1 MAEDNKTPEQLAR
14 EIELIERK
22 NQKRRDEIR
31 AIISTS
37 QEMKE
42 LNGLL
47 EVQHQLLSLSKEST
61 EEQEKAL
68 RNVEEQ
74 IVDLLEKNEGHN
86 QVLQDQIRLLKE
98 LIETE
103 DEDIKKKKEQAQELK
118 AQQEF
123 YKKTTSALHGLLDTV
138 DSFTGSNFKMLTSLK
153 GLTSGL
159 GQSARSFE
167 EIRASLAVTTGYA
180 SKFNDQM
187 YALASNKQLYLTV
200 EESNQVLGSLS
211 TQMAEFNFL
220 STDTQIALN
229 NLAGEF
235 MNLGVAPETTSEAL
249 HLMTRGMGL
258 QAEAAGAAANSM
270 RELADATGQNLNT
283 VMTGF
288 TKLLPQLSRYGMD
301 ADRIFTRMTKQARA
315 AGVDVADVFKLE
327 ELFDTYECS
336 MATVGKLNAQ
346 LGIQINAMEIM
357 GSEHGSRLDKVKQQL
372 LASGIQ
378 YDLLHRRE
386 QQALASIF
394 QTDEAKTRALFG
406 DPIESAR
413 FMKDQK
419 DRLAQTEKFIAAT
432 KRMAI
437 AFEQMSISLEPL
449 LTGTMEVV
457 GTTADFLRGFFS
469 SAAGVITPLIAGFH
483 GLTTMLQKMNIRL
496 SETSQ
501 RLANLAGKAAYAL
514 KFLGP
519 LVQGLFAYNQSRG
532 MGYDTG
538 MAVGRGVTSAS
549 AGLAGFSLG
558 MKAPIPHPLAKL
570 LFALTTA
577 AAASYGGEGLFDWAT
592 GGPPI
597 RDGETLT
604 NQSTRLLHNGKVS
617 NVRPGEELRV
627 GPIGSFAQ
635 QYRAM
640 AAMGSQEVTIKDN
653 RPIKIVL
660 PNGKVLAEAVMP
672 DVTKA
677 VGRKLNPMM
686 A

>member
-31 AIISTS
+31 TLIGMSE
-37 QEMKE
+37 EMKK

-47 EVQHQLLSLSKEST
+47 EVQERLMALSTERT
-61 EEQEKAL
+61 EEQEKSL
-68 RNVEEQ
+68 REVEKQ
-74 IVDLLEKNEGHN
+74 IVELLDAGDGHN
-86 QVLQDQIRLLKE
+86 KVLQEQIRLLKE
-98 LIETE
+98 LIEAE
-103 DEDIKKKKEQAQELK
+103 EEDIKKKKEQAAELK
-118 AQQEF
+118 LQQEF
-123 YKKTTSALHGLLDTV
+123 YKRSNSALLGLLDTV

-153 GLTSGL
+153 GLTTGL

-187 YALASNKQLYLTV
+187 YALAGNKQLYLTV
-200 EESNQVLGSLS
+200 EESNQVLGALS

-235 MNLGVAPETTSEAL
+235 MNLGVAPETTSQAL
-249 HLMTRGMGL
+249 QLMTRGMGL
-258 QAEAAGAAANSM
+258 QAEAAGAAALSM

-288 TKLLPQLSRYGMD
+288 TQLLPQLSRYGMD
-301 ADRIFTRMTKQARA
+301 ADRIFKRMTKQARA

-327 ELFDTYECS
+327 ELFDTYESS

-357 GSEHGSRLDKVKQQL
+357 GSEHGSRLDKVRQQI

-386 QQALASIF
+386 QQAMASIF

-406 DPIESAR
+406 DPIEAAR
-413 FMKDQK
+413 FLKDQK

-449 LTGTMEVV
+449 LTGTMEAV
-457 GTTADFLRGFFS
+457 GATADFLRGFFATS
-469 SAAGVITPLIAGFH
+469 AGVITPFIAGFH
-483 GLTTMLQKMNIRL
+483 ALTTAAQKLNIRL
-496 SETSQ
+496 AETSQ
-501 RLANLAGKAAYAL
+501 KLANLAGKAAYAL

-519 LVQGLFAYNQSRG
+519 LISGLVAYNQSRQQ
-532 MGYDTG
+532 GYDVG
-538 MAVGRGVTSAS
+538 HAAGRGLTSAS
-549 AGLAGFSLG
+549 LGLAGFQLG
-558 MKAPIPHPLAKL
+558 MKAPVAHPGLKL
-570 LFALTTA
+570 LAGLVGA
-577 AAASYGGEGLFDWAT
+577 AAFSYGGESAYDYMT

-604 NQSTRLLHNGKVS
+604 NQSTRLVHNGKVS

-635 QYRAM
+635 KYRAM
-640 AAMGSQEVTIKDN
+640 ASMGSQEVTIKDN

-672 DVTKA
+672 GVTKA